1 MLGLFPDAPFMSSVK
16 YVFWSSNPL
25 GDALD
30 DVLQRLV
37 DVGVLEFRDDDDEGR
52 QYRWKLEDEG
62 HSLAE
67 GRGREFGRPSRIAP
81 QSAAGHGK
89 RRDPQPPHARR
100 RLGRMEVAK

>member
-1 MLGLFPDAPFMSSVK
+1 VTEFNTGDTLDGPLRYRLSEWSDADVAEFHLAQVLGLFPDAPFMSAVK

-67 GRGREFGRPSRIAP
+67 GRGR
-81 QSAAGHGK
+81 
-89 RRDPQPPHARR
+89 
-100 RLGRMEVAK
+100 